1 MLSTKYNNMR
11 NQLRIL
17 KLTLKDLIQIEAGD
31 AIINTC
37 KAEIG
42 RTKAIIELDT
52 FIKALALQNGTTPY

>member
-1 MLSTKYNNMR
+1 MR

-37 KAEIG
+37 KAEID
-42 RTKAIIELDT
+42 RTKAILELDT
-52 FIKALALQNGTTPY
+52 FIKALATRNGTTPY